1 MVDWMEKHQTT
12 VRMRSHQK
20 RLCRRRKLV
29 MVGGEENRCMLT
41 TGFDMCQGSDAR
53 SREITELSAGT
64 QHVAATT
71 FPDEDVDAGLAHDRL
86 ERQDVEVGRPAEGTA
101 GKWVEG
107 NQINLACDPADQF
120 DQTQGIGLA
129 VVHAG

>member
-1 MVDWMEKHQTT
+1 
-12 VRMRSHQK
+12 
-20 RLCRRRKLV
+20 
-29 MVGGEENRCMLT
+29 
-41 TGFDMCQGSDAR
+41 MCQGSDAR
-53 SREITELSAGT
+53 SREIPELSAGA

-107 NQINLACDPADQF
+107 NQIDLACDPADQF

-129 VVHAG
+129 IVHAGEQHIFKRQPSGAAPRDTGGRRAAVF